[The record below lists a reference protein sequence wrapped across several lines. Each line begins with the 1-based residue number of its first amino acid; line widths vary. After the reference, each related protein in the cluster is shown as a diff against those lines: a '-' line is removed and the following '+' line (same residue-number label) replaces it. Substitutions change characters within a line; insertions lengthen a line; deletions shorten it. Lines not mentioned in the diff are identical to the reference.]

1 VNCGFSSTTV
11 PGRPGG
17 SSVIRTAIRSVRQGL
32 KRSRDD
38 RTDSADT
45 AEWVIFRFPSSK
57 LRFPV
62 RADVTTP
69 AARSTVKLSV
79 PTPPGVDHR
88 VQLNPP
94 ELNPRGPR
102 LPPGGGRPY
111 LLLATRSS
119 PTRLA
124 AGVRGPPFGAAHRPS
139 RLLFPVSP
147 LSALSLATARRLRS
161 VAGKTM
167 LSTHPQSIH
176 IRQPAVGI
184 PVGLKVN

>member
-1 VNCGFSSTTV
+1 MNCGFSSTTV

-124 AGVRGPPFGAAHRPS
+124 AGVRGPPFGAALRPS
-139 RLLFPVSP
+139 PCCSQWRLCPPCPWRQRDVSDLLP
-147 LSALSLATARRLRS
+147 ARRCCPHTRNPS
-161 VAGKTM
+161 TSANRRWAF
-167 LSTHPQSIH
+167 LS
-176 IRQPAVGI
+176 G
-184 PVGLKVN
+184 

>member
-1 VNCGFSSTTV
+1 MGNLPFSV
-11 PGRPGG
+11 FEA
-17 SSVIRTAIRSVRQGL
+17 AISCPRG
-32 KRSRDD
+32 RDD
-38 RTDSADT
+38 ARRA
-45 AEWVIFRFPSSK
+45 VYSK
-57 LRFPV
+57 AVGSHP
-62 RADVTTP
+62 
-69 AARSTVKLSV
+69 
-79 PTPPGVDHR
+79 PPGVDHR